1 VGLLFF
7 SKTPVFGEFFFKLGE
22 LIIIQKVTTVF
33 VVCHDLHSNELK
45 LNFVESYF
53 GAVAHFLYTVL
64 LFHLL
69 LICLFCKRIN
79 IYQLPHTLFL
89 PMAHKFLTFAL
100 VASVLL
106 FGTVNMMNNAFAQ
119 APDWYPG
126 KGVRQ
131 DMYVK
136 YSIEHYDFN
145 QRQPYVMTLYFQQQD
160 QDGNWIVPTSVEAN
174 GRVLQGTLKLS
185 DTMSPLLGGEVPQE
199 MRQFV
204 SGYQSSLT
212 WLDAFTTVSAP
223 LSLTAG
229 SWGKIASIGGSEVK
243 PSGTQQVTFAGAQGV
258 CGASS
263 CDATRVTWHKG
274 VDSNVWVVSDFPF
287 PVKAETFADVTTP
300 PAPIQYRFELLET
313 GSGQPAAA
321 TGTGQTSGPPLER
334 TTTDGSHLILTW
346 DPVDIQANSTVNFG
360 LEVRDANNSP
370 LQNVAYDFTVKD
382 ANGQTLQEFNN
393 QLSQSGTATHP
404 VTFNSTGPKTI
415 TVTINSVGSRPT
427 GQIIQ
432 ATDFNIAVV
441 PEFPVSAV
449 IISAALIGLVVVIM
463 RAKGLGIGRSNLF
476 GTHGGL

>member
-1 VGLLFF
+1 
-7 SKTPVFGEFFFKLGE
+7 
-22 LIIIQKVTTVF
+22 
-33 VVCHDLHSNELK
+33 
-45 LNFVESYF
+45 
-53 GAVAHFLYTVL
+53 
-64 LFHLL
+64 
-69 LICLFCKRIN
+69 
-79 IYQLPHTLFL
+79 
-89 PMAHKFLTFAL
+89 MAHKFLTFAL
-100 VASVLL
+100 VTSILL
-106 FGTVNMMNNAFAQ
+106 LGTLSMMNNAYAQ
-119 APDWYPG
+119 TPVWYPG
-126 KGVRQ
+126 EGVRQ

-136 YSIEHYDFN
+136 YRIEHYDFN

-160 QDGNWIVPTSVEAN
+160 QDGNWIVPAYVETN
-174 GRVLQGTLKLS
+174 GGVLQGTLKLS

-199 MRQFV
+199 MRQFI

-243 PSGTQQVTFAGAQGV
+243 PTGTQQVTFEGAQSL

-263 CDATRVTWHKG
+263 CDATLVSWHKG
-274 VDSNVWVVSDFPF
+274 VDSNVWVVNEFPF

-313 GSGQPAAA
+313 GSGQPAAP
-321 TGTGQTSGPPLER
+321 TGTAQTSGPPLER
-334 TTTDGSHLILTW
+334 TTTDGSHLTLTW
-346 DPVDIQANSTVNFG
+346 DPVDIQPNSTVNFG
-360 LEVRDANNSP
+360 LDMRDANNSP
-370 LQNVAYDFTVKD
+370 LQNVAYDFIVKD
-382 ANGQTLQEFNN
+382 ASGQTLQEFND

-415 TVTINSVGSRPT
+415 TVTINSVASRAAA
-427 GQIIQ
+427 QIIQ

-463 RAKGLGIGRSNLF
+463 RAKGIGIGGSNLF
-476 GTHGGL
+476 GTHGSL

>member
-1 VGLLFF
+1 M
-7 SKTPVFGEFFFKLGE
+7 
-22 LIIIQKVTTVF
+22 
-33 VVCHDLHSNELK
+33 VCHDLHSNELK
-45 LNFVESYF
+45 LNFVKSYF
-53 GAVAHFLYTVL
+53 GAVAHSYIQFFFLDL
-64 LFHLL
+64 I
-69 LICLFCKRIN
+69 LICLFCGGIN
-79 IYQLPHTLFL
+79 IYQLPYTLFL
-89 PMAHKFLTFAL
+89 IMGRKSLTFAL
-100 VASVLL
+100 VTFVLL
-106 FGTVNMMNNAFAQ
+106 FGTVNMMNNASAQ
-119 APDWYPG
+119 TPDWYPG

-136 YSIEHYDFN
+136 YNIEHYDFN

-160 QDGNWIVPTSVEAN
+160 QDGNWIVPAYVEAN
-174 GRVLQGTLKLS
+174 GMVLQGNLKLS
-185 DTMSPLLGGEVPQE
+185 DTMSPLLGGEIPQE
-199 MRQFV
+199 MRQFI

-229 SWGKIASIGGSEVK
+229 SWGKIASIGGSEVR
-243 PSGTQQVTFAGAQGV
+243 PAGTQQVTFAGAQSL

-360 LEVRDANNSP
+360 LEVRDAN
-370 LQNVAYDFTVKD
+370 
-382 ANGQTLQEFNN
+382 GQTLQEFNN

-449 IISAALIGLVVVIM
+449 IISAAMIGLVVVMM

>member
-1 VGLLFF
+1 M
-7 SKTPVFGEFFFKLGE
+7 
-22 LIIIQKVTTVF
+22 I
-33 VVCHDLHSNELK
+33 CHDLHSNELK
-45 LNFVESYF
+45 LNFVKSYF
-53 GAVAHFLYTVL
+53 GTVTHYYIQFFFLD
-64 LFHLL
+64 LL
-69 LICLFCKRIN
+69 LICLFCGGIN

-89 PMAHKFLTFAL
+89 TMGRKFLTFVL
-100 VASVLL
+100 VTSVLL

-119 APDWYPG
+119 TPDWYPG

-136 YSIEHYDFN
+136 YNIEHYDFN

-160 QDGNWIVPTSVEAN
+160 QDGNWIVPAYVEAN

-199 MRQFV
+199 MRQFI

-212 WLDAFTTVSAP
+212 WLDAFTTISAP

-243 PSGTQQVTFAGAQGV
+243 PAGTQQVTFAGAQSL

-313 GSGQPAAA
+313 GSGQPAAP
-321 TGTGQTSGPPLER
+321 TGTGQASGPPLER
-334 TTTDGSHLILTW
+334 TTTDGSRLILTW
-346 DPVDIQANSTVNFG
+346 DPVDIQPNSTVNFG
-360 LEVRDANNSP
+360 LDVRDANSAP
-370 LQNVAYDFTVKD
+370 LQNVAYDFIVKD
-382 ANGQTLQEFNN
+382 ANGQILQEFND
-393 QLSQSGTATHP
+393 QLTQSGTATHP

-415 TVTINSVGSRPT
+415 TITINSVGSRPT

-449 IISAALIGLVVVIM
+449 IISAALIGLVVVIV
-463 RAKGLGIGRSNLF
+463 RAKGLGIGHSSLF
-476 GTHGGL
+476 GTHGAP